1 VALLSGAYRL
11 SKRQIQDLLSDLLG
25 IGISLGSI
33 ITVEQSVSQALA
45 EPVTE
50 AQQFVR
56 EQAVV
61 HSDEP
66 GLHGRNASGRYR
78 TKPPGNKGYSVHG
91 YG

>member
-1 VALLSGAYRL
+1 
-11 SKRQIQDLLSDLLG
+11 LG

-33 ITVEQSVSQALA
+33 ITVERSVSQALA
-45 EPVTE
+45 EPVRE
-50 AQQFVR
+50 AQEYVR

-78 TKPPGNKGYSVHG
+78 TKPPGDKRHSVRG